1 MNNVF
6 IIGCKGIPANYGGFE
21 TFTDNLVKRKK
32 NDSIQYYV
40 ACMSNDKNKQE
51 EFNYNGSLCKNIF
64 VPNIGPA
71 KAILYDTKS
80 LKWSLDMIDKKG
92 LKHGYVYI
100 LGCTI
105 GPLINLFKEKFKN
118 RGFKVLLN
126 PDGHEWKRDKWS
138 YPVKVYLKLSEKS
151 MVKSADITIC
161 DSLSIKTY
169 IENDYS
175 KFNPKTTYI
184 AYGSDIV
191 DPKLNSESEKVR
203 KYFESKQMKEGQYYL
218 VVGRFVPENN
228 YETIIRQFMLSNSRH
243 DLVIIT
249 NYKGNKFFDKLKK
262 ETAFDK
268 DKRIKF
274 VGTVYD
280 AELLK
285 YIRKNA
291 FAYIHGHSVGG
302 TNPSLLEALGL
313 TKLNLL
319 YNVGFNNEVAGDS
332 ALYWNKDDTSLSSLI
347 NRVDNFD
354 DEKRSEFFDKGKE
367 VVTKRYTWDSIINK
381 YENLF
386 TNNASFSTGNE

>member
-21 TFTDNLVKRKK
+21 TFTDNLVTRKK
-32 NDSIQYYV
+32 ADSIQYYV
-40 ACMSNDKNKQE
+40 ACMSNDKNKQD
-51 EFNYNGSLCKNIF
+51 EFDYNGSLCKNIF

-80 LKWSLDMIDKKG
+80 LKWALEMIDKRA

-105 GPLINLFKEKFKN
+105 GPLINLFKEKFKD

-126 PDGHEWKRDKWS
+126 PDGHEWKRDKWP

-151 MVKSADITIC
+151 MVKSADLTIC
-161 DSLSIKTY
+161 DSLSIKSY

-175 KFNPKTTYI
+175 QFNPKTTYI
-184 AYGSDIV
+184 SYGSDIV
-191 DPKLNSESEKVR
+191 DPKLNLKSEKVR
-203 KYFESKQMKEGQYYL
+203 TYFSSKQIHENEYYL

-228 YETIIRQFMLSNSRH
+228 YETIIREFMLSNSRR

-274 VGTVYD
+274 LGTVYD

-319 YNVGFNNEVAGDS
+319 YNVGFNNEVAGNS
-332 ALYWNKDDTSLSSLI
+332 ALYWDKSDTSLSKLI
-347 NRVDNFD
+347 NRVDNFN
-354 DEKRSEFFDKGKE
+354 DEKRNDFFEKGKE

-381 YENLF
+381 YEELF
-386 TNNASFSTGNE
+386 TDNAIS

>member
-21 TFTDNLVKRKK
+21 TFTDNLITRRKSS
-32 NDSIQYYV
+32 SIQYYV
-40 ACMSNDKNKQE
+40 TCMSNDKKKQE

-64 VPNIGPA
+64 VPSIGPA

-80 LKWSLDMIDKKG
+80 LKWALEMIDKKS
-92 LKHGYVYI
+92 LQHGYVYI

-151 MVKSADITIC
+151 MVKSADVTIC
-161 DSLSIKTY
+161 DSLSIKAY

-191 DPKLNSESEKVR
+191 DPKLNSKSKRVKE
-203 KYFESKQMKEGQYYL
+203 YFKSKQIKEDQYYL

-228 YETIIRQFMLSNSRH
+228 YETIIRQFMLSNSKR

-249 NYKGNKFFDKLKK
+249 NFKGNKFFNKLKQ
-262 ETAFDK
+262 ETNFDK

-319 YNVGFNNEVAGDS
+319 YNVGFNNEVAGNS
-332 ALYWNKDDTSLSSLI
+332 ALYWDKSGTSLSKLLD
-347 NRVDNFD
+347 RVDSFS
-354 DEKRSEFFDKGKE
+354 DEKRNEFFKKGKE

-381 YENLF
+381 YEKLF
-386 TNNASFSTGNE
+386 AENVIS

>member
-1 MNNVF
+1 MDNVF

-21 TFTDNLVKRKK
+21 TFTDNLITRKK
-32 NDSIQYYV
+32 NSSIQYYV
-40 ACMSNDKNKQE
+40 ACMSNDKDKQN

-80 LKWSLDMIDKKG
+80 LKWALETINKKV
-92 LKHGYVYI
+92 LQHGYIYI

-105 GPLINLFKEKFKN
+105 GPLINLFKEKFESK
-118 RGFKVLLN
+118 GFKILLN

-138 YPVKVYLKLSEKS
+138 YPVKKYLKLSEKS
-151 MVKSADITIC
+151 MVRSADLTIC
-161 DSLSIKTY
+161 DSLSIQSY
-169 IENDYS
+169 IEDDYS
-175 KFNPKTTYI
+175 QFKPKTTYI
-184 AYGSDIV
+184 SYGSDII

-203 KYFESKQMKEGQYYL
+203 TYFRSKRINENEYYL

-228 YETIIRQFMLSNSRH
+228 YETIIREFMLSNSRR

-262 ETAFDK
+262 KTAFNQ

-319 YNVGFNNEVAGDS
+319 YNVGFNNEVAEDA
-332 ALYWNKDDTSLSSLI
+332 ALYWNKTDNSLSSLI
-347 NRVDNFD
+347 DRVDRFD
-354 DEKRSEFFDKGKE
+354 DSKRNEFFKKGRA
-367 VVTKRYTWDSIINK
+367 VVNKKYTWDSIINK
-381 YENLF
+381 YEKLF
-386 TNNASFSTGNE
+386 VDTAI

>member
-21 TFTDNLVKRKK
+21 TFTDNLVTRKK
-32 NDSIQYYV
+32 ADSIQYYV
-40 ACMSNDKNKQE
+40 ACMSNDKNKQD
-51 EFNYNGSLCKNIF
+51 EFDYNGSLCKNIF

-80 LKWSLDMIDKKG
+80 LKWALEMIDKRA

-105 GPLINLFKEKFKN
+105 GPLINLFKEKFKD

-151 MVKSADITIC
+151 MVKSADLTIC
-161 DSLSIKTY
+161 DSLSIKSY

-175 KFNPKTTYI
+175 HFNPKTIYI
-184 AYGSDIV
+184 SYGSDIV
-191 DPKLNSESEKVR
+191 DPKLNSKSKKVR
-203 KYFESKQMKEGQYYL
+203 NYFASKQIIEDQYYL

-228 YETIIRQFMLSNSRH
+228 YETIIRQFMLSNSKR
-243 DLVIIT
+243 DLIIVT
-249 NYKGNKFFDKLKK
+249 NFKGNKFFNQLKR
-262 ETAFDK
+262 ETHFDR

-319 YNVGFNNEVAGDS
+319 YNVGFNNEVAGNS
-332 ALYWNKDDTSLSSLI
+332 ALYWDKSDTSLSKLI
-347 NRVDNFD
+347 NRVDNFN
-354 DEKRSEFFDKGKE
+354 DEKRNDFFEKGKE

-381 YENLF
+381 YEELF
-386 TNNASFSTGNE
+386 TDNAIS

>member
-21 TFTDNLVKRKK
+21 TFTDNLVTRKK
-32 NDSIQYYV
+32 ADSIQYYV
-40 ACMSNDKNKQE
+40 ACMSNDKNKQD
-51 EFNYNGSLCKNIF
+51 EFDYNGSLCKNIF

-80 LKWSLDMIDKKG
+80 LKWALEMIDRRA

-105 GPLINLFKEKFKN
+105 GPLINLFKEKFKD

-151 MVKSADITIC
+151 MVKSADLTIC
-161 DSLSIKTY
+161 DSLSIKSY

-175 KFNPKTTYI
+175 QFNPKTTYI
-184 AYGSDIV
+184 SYGSDIV
-191 DPKLNSESEKVR
+191 DPKLNLKSEKVR
-203 KYFESKQMKEGQYYL
+203 TYFSSKRIHENEYYL

-228 YETIIRQFMLSNSRH
+228 YETIIREFMLSNSRR

-319 YNVGFNNEVAGDS
+319 YNVGFNNEVAENA
-332 ALYWNKDDTSLSSLI
+332 ALYWNKTDNSLSNLI
-347 NRVDNFD
+347 DQVDRFD
-354 DEKRSEFFDKGKE
+354 DSKRNEFFKKGRE
-367 VVTKRYTWDSIINK
+367 VVNKKYTWDSIINK
-381 YENLF
+381 YEKLF
-386 TNNASFSTGNE
+386 VDNTI

>member
-21 TFTDNLVKRKK
+21 TFTDNLVTRKK
-32 NDSIQYYV
+32 ADSIQYYV
-40 ACMSNDKNKQE
+40 ACMSNDKNKQD
-51 EFNYNGSLCKNIF
+51 EFDYNGSLCKNIF

-80 LKWSLDMIDKKG
+80 LKWALEMIDKRA

-105 GPLINLFKEKFKN
+105 GPLINLFKEKFKD

-151 MVKSADITIC
+151 MVKSADLTIC
-161 DSLSIKTY
+161 DSLSIKSY

-175 KFNPKTTYI
+175 QFNPKTTYI
-184 AYGSDIV
+184 SYGSDIV
-191 DPKLNSESEKVR
+191 DPKLNLKSEKVR
-203 KYFESKQMKEGQYYL
+203 TYFSSKRIHENEYYL

-228 YETIIRQFMLSNSRH
+228 YETIIREFMLSNSRR

-319 YNVGFNNEVAGDS
+319 YNVGFNNEVAENA
-332 ALYWNKDDTSLSSLI
+332 ALYWNKTDNSLSNLI
-347 NRVDNFD
+347 DQVDRFD
-354 DEKRSEFFDKGKE
+354 DSKRNEFFKKGRE
-367 VVTKRYTWDSIINK
+367 VVNKKYTWDSIINK
-381 YENLF
+381 YEKLF
-386 TNNASFSTGNE
+386 VDNTI

>member
-21 TFTDNLVKRKK
+21 TFTDNLVTRKK
-32 NDSIQYYV
+32 ADSIQYYV
-40 ACMSNDKNKQE
+40 ACMSNDKNKQD
-51 EFNYNGSLCKNIF
+51 EFDYNGSLCKNIF

-80 LKWSLDMIDKKG
+80 LKWALEMIDKRA

-105 GPLINLFKEKFKN
+105 GPLINLFKEKFKD

-151 MVKSADITIC
+151 MVKSADLTIC
-161 DSLSIKTY
+161 DSLSIKSY

-175 KFNPKTTYI
+175 HFNPKTIYI
-184 AYGSDIV
+184 SYGSDIV
-191 DPKLNSESEKVR
+191 DPKLNSKSKKVR
-203 KYFESKQMKEGQYYL
+203 NYFASKQIIEDQYYL

-228 YETIIRQFMLSNSRH
+228 YETIIRQFMLSNSKR
-243 DLVIIT
+243 DLVIVT
-249 NYKGNKFFDKLKK
+249 NFKGNKFFNQLKR
-262 ETAFDK
+262 ETHFDR

-319 YNVGFNNEVAGDS
+319 YNVGFNNEVAGNS
-332 ALYWNKDDTSLSSLI
+332 ALYWDKSDTSLSKLI
-347 NRVDNFD
+347 NRVDNFN
-354 DEKRSEFFDKGKE
+354 DEKRNDFFEKGKE

-381 YENLF
+381 YEELF
-386 TNNASFSTGNE
+386 TDNAIS

>member
-6 IIGCKGIPANYGGFE
+6 VIGCKGIPANYGGFE
-21 TFTDNLVKRKK
+21 TFTDNLVTRKK
-32 NDSIQYYV
+32 NTSIQYYV
-40 ACMSNDKNKQE
+40 ACMSNDKNKQG

-161 DSLSIKTY
+161 DSISIKTY

-191 DPKLNSESEKVR
+191 NPKLNLKSEKVR
-203 KYFESKQMKEGQYYL
+203 TYFSSKRIHENEYYL

-228 YETIIRQFMLSNSRH
+228 YETIIREFMLSNSRR

-319 YNVGFNNEVAGDS
+319 YNVGFNNEVAENS
-332 ALYWNKDDTSLSSLI
+332 ALYWNKSGNSLSNLI
-347 NRVDNFD
+347 NRVDEFSN
-354 DEKRSEFFDKGKE
+354 EKRNEFFEKGKAII
-367 VVTKRYTWDSIINK
+367 TKRYT
-381 YENLF
+381 
-386 TNNASFSTGNE
+386 

>member
-6 IIGCKGIPANYGGFE
+6 IGCKGIPANYGGFE
-21 TFTDNLVKRKK
+21 TFTDNLVTRKK
-32 NDSIQYYV
+32 ADSIQYYV
-40 ACMSNDKNKQE
+40 ACISNDKNKQD
-51 EFNYNGSLCKNIF
+51 EFDYNGSLCKNIF

-80 LKWSLDMIDKKG
+80 LKWALEMIDKRA

-105 GPLINLFKEKFKN
+105 GPLINLFKEKFKD

-126 PDGHEWKRDKWS
+126 PDGHEWKRDKWP

-151 MVKSADITIC
+151 MVKSADLTIC
-161 DSLSIKTY
+161 DSLSIKSY

-175 KFNPKTTYI
+175 QFNPKTTYI
-184 AYGSDIV
+184 SYGSDIV
-191 DPKLNSESEKVR
+191 DPKLNLKSEKVR
-203 KYFESKQMKEGQYYL
+203 TYFSSKQIHENEYYL

-228 YETIIRQFMLSNSRH
+228 YETIIREFMLSNSRR

-319 YNVGFNNEVAGDS
+319 YNVGFNNEVAGNS
-332 ALYWNKDDTSLSSLI
+332 ALYWDKSDTSLSKLI
-347 NRVDNFD
+347 NRVDNFN
-354 DEKRSEFFDKGKE
+354 DEKRNDFFEKGKE

-381 YENLF
+381 YEELF
-386 TNNASFSTGNE
+386 TDNAIS